1 MGLFSRRKPLHRELA
16 ERGGLVLEHGA
27 GAPAQPPG
35 WFGEQRGEAGIHGVA
50 RSRRWDVVA
59 AADAPDA
66 RGEAVHFVAL
76 EDGTLVVDEEEPDGA
91 LEPLAQAVEQ
101 SLRPP
106 YRAEAVRRR
115 GARWAVAAS
124 SIALVRVPGLD
135 GDEAEL
141 VTNAEG
147 RTLRVDGQPASRSA
161 PALEAA
167 GSAVGP
173 QHVVRAQR
181 VDDDLWEVEA
191 TPL

>member
-1 MGLFSRRKPLHRELA
+1 MGLFSRRKPLHQQLA
-16 ERGGLVLEHGA
+16 ERGGLVLEQGV

-66 RGEAVHFVAL
+66 RGDVVHFVAL
-76 EDGTLVVDEEEPDGA
+76 ADGTLVVDEEEPDGA

-106 YRAEAVRRR
+106 YRAEAVRRG

-124 SIALVRVPGLD
+124 SIALVRVPGLQ

-141 VTNAEG
+141 VSNAEG
-147 RTLRVDGQPASRSA
+147 RTLRVDGHPVTRAA

-167 GSAVGP
+167 GGAAGP
-173 QHVVRAQR
+173 QYVVRAQR